1 MANNRL
7 FIKCRR
13 CGHSV
18 QINKT
23 FGEPY
28 HLYDDDVEELNEFF
42 AEHAY
47 CEPRNPLLSDGGYFE
62 LYDEAND

>member
-7 FIKCRR
+7 FIKCKR
-13 CGHSV
+13 CGCSV

-23 FGEPY
+23 YGGPY
-28 HLYDDDVEELNEFF
+28 YLYDEDVKDLNDFF
-42 AEHAY
+42 SEHAY
-47 CEPRNPLLSDGGYFE
+47 CEPHNPVLSDGGYFE